1 MNVITTSTAGRKR
14 QMVHVQEINPRSFLF
29 FFEKGSTGFSYSLR
43 DFSVPNHVT
52 ERYASD
58 FGWTADE
65 IRQKATHIYDAPFLD
80 VTKLADWHAYTV
92 GLNRLHGLQESRV
105 QPQAVATPSASAAHI
120 EGFPMLNAAAFHALP
135 KASKSGDVR
144 RMSDSSRSED
154 WVTWNLLNLSFIS
167 CPDTW
172 WARFAAVVTGANP
185 TVQFSP
191 TAGAPLVQF
200 WKTVPSPKEYEA
212 ASRARMRRSWDPAVA
227 ARSRDPRPVEGNSE
241 IDLALESSSL
251 LAYIE
256 AKLDSDIS
264 MRTTYDPDRNQIA
277 RNIDCLL
284 DSARER
290 TPYFWMLVR
299 DDSPSRAYTQL
310 MRKYKEDPSILA
322 RDLPHRDP
330 ALLRKVANGLAIMT
344 WRDIARDL
352 CVPGAAD
359 DEHMRSIKR
368 ELWRRIQ

>member
-1 MNVITTSTAGRKR
+1 M
-14 QMVHVQEINPRSFLF
+14 
-29 FFEKGSTGFSYSLR
+29 
-43 DFSVPNHVT
+43 
-52 ERYASD
+52 
-58 FGWTADE
+58 
-65 IRQKATHIYDAPFLD
+65 
-80 VTKLADWHAYTV
+80 
-92 GLNRLHGLQESRV
+92 
-105 QPQAVATPSASAAHI
+105 
-120 EGFPMLNAAAFHALP
+120 
-135 KASKSGDVR
+135 
-144 RMSDSSRSED
+144 
-154 WVTWNLLNLSFIS
+154 
-167 CPDTW
+167 
-172 WARFAAVVTGANP
+172 
-185 TVQFSP
+185 
-191 TAGAPLVQF
+191 
-200 WKTVPSPKEYEA
+200 
-212 ASRARMRRSWDPAVA
+212 
-227 ARSRDPRPVEGNSE
+227 
-241 IDLALESSSL
+241 